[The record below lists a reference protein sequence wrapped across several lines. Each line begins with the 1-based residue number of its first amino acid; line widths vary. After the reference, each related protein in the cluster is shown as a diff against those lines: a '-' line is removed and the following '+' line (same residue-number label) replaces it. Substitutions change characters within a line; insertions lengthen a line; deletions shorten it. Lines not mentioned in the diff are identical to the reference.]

1 MSSRRAVPV
10 PAFVAVVA
18 LVLSLMIV
26 PGPAV
31 AVATSVVCGPG
42 TYAST
47 DGQCTPASPGYFVAT
62 SGATAQKPCAAGTF
76 APTTGRT
83 SCAPAPIGYA
93 VPRVASSYAVQCVL
107 GHYSYA
113 RGAQSCTARTG
124 LEPRSVRVLR
134 GRSSV
139 TVAWRP
145 PLPSSTLG
153 DPHRVLRDGAFPAVE
168 HVDRHGVLHRE
179 AQVHLHSD
187 RSDGSEHR
195 VRARRRSL
203 PPGWVDAR
211 PRQDG
216 PANLARSVGGRP

>member
-83 SCAPAPIGYA
+83 SCAPAPLGYA

-134 GRSSV
+134 GLSSV

-145 PLPSSTLG
+145 PLPSRPSVTLIEYYVTVHFRLSSMSTGTVYCTAKLRFTCTATG
-153 DPHRVLRDGAFPAVE
+153 VTAPSTASVHVVARYRQGGSMRVL
-168 HVDRHGVLHRE
+168 
-179 AQVHLHSD
+179 
-187 RSDGSEHR
+187 
-195 VRARRRSL
+195 ART
-203 PPGWVDAR
+203 V
-211 PRQDG
+211 PRI
-216 PANLARSVGGRP
+216 